1 MNKQGSRRYSLGRLL
16 RKIPQRNKTK
26 KGRKINSTNA
36 IAIKM
41 TDLNLLL
48 AELVDSIFQQGLEN
62 QFGVLDNLREVTFI
76 LSRGSTNSPVPHSN
90 PLHVYES
97 SLAGTRRRKKC
108 QCRKSSNP
116 DKLTRRIELMEL
128 FIAKAVL
135 IKGYTC
141 VQLEEGQATGNIAK
155 YREIELMYSELTLL
169 EVRSVTYLQLKF
181 QTSA

>member
-16 RKIPQRNKTK
+16 RKIPQRNKTQK
-26 KGRKINSTNA
+26 ACKINSTNA

-116 DKLTRRIELMEL
+116 DKLMVL
-128 FIAKAVL
+128 FITKAVL
-135 IKGYTC
+135 IKGYMC
-141 VQLEEGQATGNIAK
+141 VQLEEGQAKGNIAK
-155 YREIELMYSELTLL
+155 
-169 EVRSVTYLQLKF
+169 
-181 QTSA
+181 

>member
-26 KGRKINSTNA
+26 KGCKINSTNA

-41 TDLNLLL
+41 TDNNLLP

-62 QFGVLDNLREVTFI
+62 QFGVLDNLREGTFI
-76 LSRGSTNSPVPHSN
+76 LSRGSPKSPVPHSN

-97 SLAGTRRRKKC
+97 SLAGTIREKC

-116 DKLTRRIELMEL
+116 DKLTCRIKLMVL

-135 IKGYTC
+135 IKGYMC
-141 VQLEEGQATGNIAK
+141 VQLEEGQAKGNIAK
-155 YREIELMYSELTLL
+155 
-169 EVRSVTYLQLKF
+169 
-181 QTSA
+181 